1 MYDNDLFISSRKMK
15 SFIDN
20 RINQILK
27 DQDLKACHM
36 PYILE
41 IGNNEGCSMKELS
54 ILTGSDK
61 GLTTRVVRT
70 LIQND
75 YVTNITESNRTYRLY
90 LTQRGVDAFNLSK
103 SAIEEV
109 LNILFESLDETDIQN
124 LRVITEKLSRRMDA
138 SYRY

>member
-1 MYDNDLFISSRKMK
+1 MSDSALFIYSRKMNAF
-15 SFIDN
+15 SDT
-20 RINQILK
+20 RINLLLK
-27 DQDLKACHM
+27 DQDLKACYV

-61 GLTTRVVRT
+61 GLTTRMVRA
-70 LIQND
+70 LIQSD

-90 LTQRGVDAFNLSK
+90 LTQKGVEAFDISK
-103 SAIEEV
+103 SAIEQV
-109 LNILFESLDETDIQN
+109 LNNLFESLDETDKHN
-124 LRVITEKLSRRMDA
+124 LKVVTEKLSRRMDA

>member
-1 MYDNDLFISSRKMK
+1 MYDSDFFITSRKMK
-15 SFIDN
+15 SFIDA
-20 RINQILK
+20 RINMLLK
-27 DQDLKACHM
+27 DQEFKACHV

-70 LIQND
+70 LIESD

-90 LTQRGVDAFNLSK
+90 LTQKGVDAFNLSK
-103 SAIEEV
+103 SAIEQV
-109 LNILFESLDETDIQN
+109 LSSLFEALSEADKHN
-124 LRVITEKLSRRMDA
+124 LKVVNEKLSRRMDA
-138 SYRY
+138 SYKY